1 MRYLCPKTD
10 LVRIMKKRL
19 LPAAAAL
26 AVAISAASTAAASPI
41 VVTAPT
47 AFTAPTAVVA
57 PIAAASAA
65 AVAPNA
71 VAASNT
77 AAVPTAAVAPPR
89 RVGHRMSDREFAVLC
104 ERIERKPFKSERL
117 ELVEV
122 GSLDSRFSCEQVCR
136 LLAFFTFDDDRLA
149 ALALLAP
156 HIVDRPHAEHLV
168 DCFTFESAKQ
178 RALLLL
184 LER

>member
-47 AFTAPTAVVA
+47 AFTVPTASAVPTAVVA

-65 AVAPNA
+65 AVAP
-71 VAASNT
+71 T
-77 AAVPTAAVAPPR
+77 AATAPPR
-89 RVGHRMSDREFAVLC
+89 RAGHRMSDREFAVLC

-122 GSLDSRFSCEQVCR
+122 GSLDSRFSCEQVRR

-156 HIVDRPHAEHLV
+156 HIVDRPHAERLV

>member
-47 AFTAPTAVVA
+47 AFTVPTASAVPTAVVA

-65 AVAPNA
+65 AVAP
-71 VAASNT
+71 T
-77 AAVPTAAVAPPR
+77 AATAPPR
-89 RVGHRMSDREFAVLC
+89 RAGHRMSDREFAVLC

-122 GSLDSRFSCEQVCR
+122 GSLDSRFSCEQV
-136 LLAFFTFDDDRLA
+136 LLALPKVWLNFDTFFAYAWNCPRKD
-149 ALALLAP
+149 P
-156 HIVDRPHAEHLV
+156 Y
-168 DCFTFESAKQ
+168 DC
-178 RALLLL
+178 
-184 LER
+184 

>member
-26 AVAISAASTAAASPI
+26 AVAISTASTAAASPI
-41 VVTAPT
+41 VVTTPT
-47 AFTAPTAVVA
+47 AFSVPTVVA
-57 PIAAASAA
+57 AVSAA

-77 AAVPTAAVAPPR
+77 AAAPTAAVAPPR
-89 RVGHRMSDREFAVLC
+89 RAGHRMSDREFAVLC

-122 GSLDSRFSCEQVCR
+122 GSLDSRFSCEQVRR

-156 HIVDRPHAEHLV
+156 HIVDRPHAERLV